1 MTTKPPFPRPT
12 LGSIAS
18 NVKKNAAAVKATQ
31 RHQHGSD
38 SIREADYKGHH
49 IEIRTTYEIEVDG
62 VPITGH
68 LGVDNEGRV
77 HYHPVPNA
85 SFASAVD
92 LVKQLIDSFPDDFPA
107 GGAAGSRARGGH
119 MHMGHRRA
127 RTAPAGRRTGK
138 ATSRGG
144 KATSRGK

>member
-1 MTTKPPFPRPT
+1 
-12 LGSIAS
+12 
-18 NVKKNAAAVKATQ
+18 
-31 RHQHGSD
+31 

-62 VPITGH
+62 VPVTGH

-107 GGAAGSRARGGH
+107 GGAGRSRTGGGH
-119 MHMGHRRA
+119 MHMSHRRA

-138 ATSRGG
+138 APSRG
-144 KATSRGK
+144 